1 MQTPILPYTSVFIK
15 LLKGPIEYVE
25 VGAWEKLIQYK
36 TELIGFLSQLGLLLV
51 LDENDGYAY
60 ITHAH
65 QEDEEIGVSWMQRR
79 ALSYEESTLLVLLR
93 EMMSEFELSEATQ
106 RELIKKRREIK
117 EYIELFYKQNAS
129 RVKLLKEIDRLI
141 NRIEELGFLQLVED
155 NEKVDEQRFRIRK
168 IIKAKVGSDFLEEFY
183 NQLLQISQQRS
194 ETNEEA

>member
-25 VGAWEKLIQYK
+25 VSAWEKLIQYK
-36 TELIGFLSQLGLLLV
+36 TELIGFLRQLGLLLV

-60 ITHAH
+60 ITHAQ
-65 QEDEEIGVSWMQRR
+65 QEDEETGVSWMQRR

-155 NEKVDEQRFRIRK
+155 NEKIDEQRFRIRK

-183 NQLLQISQQRS
+183 NQLLQNNQQRS
-194 ETNEEA
+194 ETNQEA

>member
-25 VGAWEKLIQYK
+25 VSAWEKLIQYK
-36 TELIGFLSQLGLLLV
+36 TELIGFLRQLGLLLV

-65 QEDEEIGVSWMQRR
+65 QEEEESSITWMQRR

-155 NEKVDEQRFRIRK
+155 NEKIDEQRFRIRK

-183 NQLLQISQQRS
+183 NQLLQNSQQRS